1 MKHDRIEIGKLVKL
15 RQGFAINKNSNH
27 HISEEITPLHLL
39 RIGDM
44 KDQKFSIFVKDSIP
58 THFIANEND
67 IIYTRTGQ
75 VGLVFRNQKG
85 VVHNNCFTVNTLD
98 DSVLSQN
105 YLYYALQEP
114 LFYEEA
120 TSRAKGAAQP
130 DLPHGVFCSI
140 KLFLPPIKTQNKI
153 ASILSAFDDLIE
165 NNQKQI
171 KLLEEAAQR
180 LYKKWFV
187 DLRFP
192 GHENVKIVDGVP
204 EGWSYEPLSEFA
216 YIEMGQSP
224 KSEYYNL
231 NKDGLPF
238 HQGVGSYGNRFVKDD
253 VFSSRVTK
261 IGDAGSILF
270 SVRAPVGRINLTR
283 NRIVIGRGL
292 AAINHKRG
300 KQSFLFYKLKQY
312 FFKEDILGNG
322 SIFASINKNQ
332 LMSLEFLMPSDDLI
346 NKFDSIVREIDK
358 KIDCVDSQIEHLQE
372 ARDRLLP
379 KLMSGEIEV

>member
-1 MKHDRIEIGKLVKL
+1 MKHDRVEIGKLVKL

-130 DLPHGVFCSI
+130 DLPHSVFCSI

-153 ASILSAFDDLIE
+153 ASILSAFDDIIE

-180 LYKKWFV
+180 LYKEWFV
-187 DLRFP
+187 DFQFP
-192 GHENVKIVDGVP
+192 GHENVNIVDGVP
-204 EGWSYEPLSEFA
+204 EGWSKSVVGELALFRRGTTITKSQITKGAVPVIAGGIDPA
-216 YIEMGQSP
+216 YFH
-224 KSEYYNL
+224 
-231 NKDGLPF
+231 NKANT
-238 HQGVGSYGNRFVKDD
+238 V
-253 VFSSRVTK
+253 
-261 IGDAGSILF
+261 
-270 SVRAPVGRINLTR
+270 APVVTVSASGANAGYTMYHNRNVFASDCSFIDASVTDRTCYIYCFLKHYNQTIRNLQKGSAQPHVYAKDL
-283 NRIVIGRGL
+283 NEL
-292 AAINHKRG
+292 
-300 KQSFLFYKLKQY
+300 
-312 FFKEDILGNG
+312 
-322 SIFASINKNQ
+322 SIFIPDKLLLDKFVEYVNCIFDK
-332 LMSLEFLMPSDDLI
+332 MERLI
-346 NKFDSIVREIDK
+346 N
-358 KIDCVDSQIEHLQE
+358 CVERLQE

>member
-1 MKHDRIEIGKLVKL
+1 MKHDRVEIGKLVKL

-130 DLPHGVFCSI
+130 DLPHSVFCSI

-153 ASILSAFDDLIE
+153 ASILSAFDDIIE

-180 LYKKWFV
+180 LYKEWFV
-187 DLRFP
+187 DFQFP

-204 EGWSYEPLSEFA
+204 EGWSKSVVGELALFRRGTTITKSQITKGAVPVIAGGIDPA
-216 YIEMGQSP
+216 YFH
-224 KSEYYNL
+224 
-231 NKDGLPF
+231 NKANT
-238 HQGVGSYGNRFVKDD
+238 V
-253 VFSSRVTK
+253 
-261 IGDAGSILF
+261 
-270 SVRAPVGRINLTR
+270 APVVTVSASGANAGYTMYHNRNVFASDCSFIDASVTDRTCYIYCFLKHYNQTIRNLQKGSAQPHVYAKDL
-283 NRIVIGRGL
+283 NEL
-292 AAINHKRG
+292 
-300 KQSFLFYKLKQY
+300 
-312 FFKEDILGNG
+312 
-322 SIFASINKNQ
+322 SIFIPDKLLLDKFVEYVNCIFDK
-332 LMSLEFLMPSDDLI
+332 MERLI
-346 NKFDSIVREIDK
+346 N
-358 KIDCVDSQIEHLQE
+358 CVERLQE